1 MVMCAIANTDD
12 VVVAAPAAVV
22 LADAVVAVIVVAVVG
37 DVVVIKLD
45 TSLKCA
51 RHLKELTLSLEN
63 CNAGKN

>member
-22 LADAVVAVIVVAVVG
+22 LADAVVAVA
-37 DVVVIKLD
+37 
-45 TSLKCA
+45 
-51 RHLKELTLSLEN
+51 KELILSLQN